1 MDNNNFTGTANTADF
16 RFLVVKCRDCG
27 FDFTVTPSQQRWLLE
42 RALSIPSH
50 CPSCLLQ
57 RKLAGKLD
65 EAAKEMNKWLV
76 RS

>member
-1 MDNNNFTGTANTADF
+1 MQNNGTTDMASF
-16 RFLVVKCRDCG
+16 RFLIIKCRDCG

-57 RKLAGKLD
+57 RKLAKKI
-65 EAAKEMNKWLV
+65 EEQAANNGQ
-76 RS
+76 RGGNNGS